1 MTDYYIDN
9 LFALKEEK
17 QFIIDYFFFS
27 IIFLMIIFGTSKLK
41 KKQRKVKE
49 KKINFKVF
57 FYLLQIFV
65 YLVML
70 LINGNILG
78 VGWWPTAQGGVVVD
92 QRIIIGCDA
101 DL

>member
-27 IIFLMIIFGTSKLK
+27 ILVLMIIVGTSKLK
-41 KKQRKVKE
+41 KKQRKGKE

>member
-27 IIFLMIIFGTSKLK
+27 ILVLMIIVGTSKLK
-41 KKQRKVKE
+41 KKQRKGKE

-78 VGWWPTAQGGVVVD
+78 VGWWPTARGGVVVD

>member
-1 MTDYYIDN
+1 
-9 LFALKEEK
+9 
-17 QFIIDYFFFS
+17 
-27 IIFLMIIFGTSKLK
+27 MIIVGTSKLK
-41 KKQRKVKE
+41 KSKAKQSKAKE
-49 KKINFKVF
+49 NKIKFKVF

-78 VGWWPTAQGGVVVD
+78 WVVADSTRRVVVD

>member
-1 MTDYYIDN
+1 
-9 LFALKEEK
+9 
-17 QFIIDYFFFS
+17 
-27 IIFLMIIFGTSKLK
+27 MIIVGTSKLK
-41 KKQRKVKE
+41 KKQSKAKKSKGKE
-49 KKINFKVF
+49 KKIKFKVF

>member
-27 IIFLMIIFGTSKLK
+27 ILVLMIIVGTSKLK
-41 KKQRKVKE
+41 KKQRKGKE
-49 KKINFKVF
+49 KKIKFKVF

>member
-9 LFALKEEK
+9 LFALKKEK

-27 IIFLMIIFGTSKLK
+27 ILVLMIIVGTSKLK
-41 KKQRKVKE
+41 KKQRKGKE